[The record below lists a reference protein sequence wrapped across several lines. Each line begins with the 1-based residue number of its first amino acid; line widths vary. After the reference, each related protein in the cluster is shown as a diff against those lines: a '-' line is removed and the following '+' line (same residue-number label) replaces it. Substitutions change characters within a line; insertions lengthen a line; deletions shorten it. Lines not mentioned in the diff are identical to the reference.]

1 MSKKP
6 QGKPAAEKPFNRPF
20 EKLAKLKLPPAPGAT
35 PVPPA
40 SAPGSK
46 PGGPGSKPPSSA
58 PGSGKKTAA
67 AAPEPESFAD
77 LLYGV
82 KPLEPTRSR
91 RSTSSPN
98 NTPAAASAAQAAA
111 DADAAAVR
119 AHLQALVSGTD
130 ARFEIHDDGDRME
143 GRRADV
149 DPHTLRRLRR
159 GEFLVDLRC
168 DLHGLTSHE
177 ARARLEDVLARARQR
192 GDRMLLLIHGKG
204 HNSPGGRPVLRGEMA
219 AWLSQ
224 GPASVHVA
232 AFTTASEEDGGIGA
246 LYVLLRKPV

>member
-6 QGKPAAEKPFNRPF
+6 EGGKPAKDKPFNRPF
-20 EKLAKLKLPPAPGAT
+20 EKLAGLKLPPAPGAA
-35 PVPPA
+35 PA
-40 SAPGSK
+40 SAPGGK
-46 PGGPGSKPPSSA
+46 PASAPGGRPASGPGSKPGA
-58 PGSGKKTAA
+58 GKGATPPPPPA
-67 AAPEPESFAD
+67 EPQSFAE

-82 KPLEPTRSR
+82 KPLEPVKARRTAPVAPASR
-91 RSTSSPN
+91 
-98 NTPAAASAAQAAA
+98 PA
-111 DADAAAVR
+111 DDDAAAVR
-119 AHLQALVSGTD
+119 AHLQALVSGGE

-168 DLHGLTSHE
+168 DLHGLTAHE

-192 GDRMLLLIHGKG
+192 GDLMLLVIHGKG
-204 HNSPGGRPVLRGEMA
+204 RNSPGGRSVLRGEMA

-232 AFTTASEEDGGIGA
+232 AFTTASDEDGGVGA
-246 LYVLLRKPV
+246 LYVLLRRAV

>member
-1 MSKKP
+1 P
-6 QGKPAAEKPFNRPF
+6 Q
-20 EKLAKLKLPPAPGAT
+20 
-35 PVPPA
+35 
-40 SAPGSK
+40 
-46 PGGPGSKPPSSA
+46 
-58 PGSGKKTAA
+58 
-67 AAPEPESFAD
+67 SFAE

-82 KPLEPTRSR
+82 KPLEPVKSR
-91 RSTSSPN
+91 RTA
-98 NTPAAASAAQAAA
+98 PAAPAPRP
-111 DADAAAVR
+111 DDEDAAAVR
-119 AHLQALVSGTD
+119 AHLQALVSGAD

-168 DLHGLTSHE
+168 DLHGLTAHE

-192 GDRMLLLIHGKG
+192 GDLMLLVIHGKG
-204 HNSPGGRPVLRGEMA
+204 RNSPGGRSILRGEMA

-232 AFTTASEEDGGIGA
+232 AFTTASDEDGGVGA
-246 LYVLLRKPV
+246 LYVLLRRAV